1 MKRFALLVVL
11 AAAVAPFALALEI
24 EGGLAVSADT
34 SVPNPLYP
42 SVSARLFHE
51 TGGLSVVWDLRFVG
65 DGVYGAFMG
74 NAHGLGD
81 VNIRIEEGG
90 FAYSGGELSVSVG
103 KLPVRDSVDSPYSLF
118 LSGLD
123 RPKLGL
129 SFAWDR
135 GAFFF
140 SDRWV
145 ALNYDSVQTMYGGD
159 AVETDAPVW
168 PDRSLVIKS
177 YGFRVGDLRFGFQD
191 STVMTN
197 KADVANARGPLFDME
212 YFLNPAPSFFIQYVG
227 ISQDGPDE
235 KRNLNDN
242 SLMGFFGEYEGEG
255 WTARAQVLVD
265 DFNLNRFIAPDDYQN
280 PDKLAWMLG
289 GEWESPWGE
298 LGFHHAGATKYA
310 FEPYGG
316 GTVDVPTNM
325 MYGYTYYPDTVY
337 AGAEPI
343 PLEDLYAGYLHGENN
358 LAFLA
363 TWADELAGFGL
374 GASLEFTISGS
385 KAPTNPWHELANWD
399 EGGQGTKFLEEA
411 VLEKKLVLA
420 GSARRSFGPFA
431 VSLEFEVGGAWNPLA
446 LVVLPPEDE
455 SWENA
460 SPIWKPSS
468 GFSFI
473 GSLTL
478 GARYG
483 FGL

>member
-1 MKRFALLVVL
+1 MVKRFALLAVL

-24 EGGLAVSADT
+24 EGGLAVSADA

-42 SVSARLFHE
+42 TVSAGLFHE
-51 TGGLSVVWDLRFVG
+51 SGGLSVIWDLRFVS

-81 VNIRIEEGG
+81 VNIRIEQGG

-103 KLPVRDSVDSPYSLF
+103 KLPVLDSVDSPYSLF
-118 LSGLD
+118 LSGLGKS
-123 RPKLGL
+123 KLGL
-129 SFAWDR
+129 SFAWGR

-145 ALNYDSVQTMYGGD
+145 ALNYDSNQTMYGDSGSPP
-159 AVETDAPVW
+159 AW
-168 PDRSLVIKS
+168 PDRSLVLKS
-177 YGFRVGDLRFGFQD
+177 YGLRVGAFRFGFQD

-197 KADVANARGPLFDME
+197 AGEPEERGPLFDLE
-212 YFLNPAPSFFIQYVG
+212 YFLNPAPSFFIQYIG
-227 ISQDGPDE
+227 IRQDGPDE
-235 KRNLNDN
+235 KRSLNDN
-242 SLMGFFGEYEGEG
+242 SLMGFFGEYEGTD

-289 GEWESPWGE
+289 GEWASPWGT
-298 LGFHHAGATKYA
+298 LGLHHAGATKYA

-316 GTVDVPTNM
+316 GTTILPTNT

-363 TWADELAGFGL
+363 TWADELADFGL

-385 KAPTNPWHELANWD
+385 KSPTNPWHELATWED
-399 EGGQGTKFLEEA
+399 GGQGTKMLEEA

-420 GSARRSFGPFA
+420 GSARRSFGPFD
-431 VSLEFEVGGAWNPLA
+431 VSLDFEVGGAWNPLE
-446 LVVLPPEDE
+446 LVILPAAGLE
-455 SWENA
+455 WANG

-468 GFSFI
+468 GFEFL
-473 GSLTL
+473 GSVTL
-478 GARYG
+478 GARYRFG
-483 FGL
+483 F